1 MVISANLLSPRLKL
15 RIGKN
20 QYEITNVWQTVGLVR
35 VEYKGSK
42 GISKTKTYDINA
54 QLNIV

>member
-35 VEYKGSK
+35 VEIKVQK
-42 GISKTKTYDINA
+42 VFRKQRHMT
-54 QLNIV
+54 